1 MRLNYYEFPEGV
13 DPHTRYLNGAA
24 HKRGH
29 CETGRASCRGCDH
42 CEGGWSECERFRCD
56 EAETLVMGCSVTTAK
71 KLLRE
76 FGGTAWTEHC
86 DRSGGVFE
94 VTPIKLSQNNS
105 RFKYNHHL

>member
-13 DPHTRYLNGAA
+13 DPHTRYLNGASS
-24 HKRGH
+24 KGGH
-29 CETGRASCRGCDH
+29 CELGYTSCRDCTV
-42 CEGGWSECERFRCD
+42 CEDGWSECEHYHCD
-56 EAETLVMGCSVTTAK
+56 AAETLVMGCSVTTAK

-94 VTPIKLSQNNS
+94 VTPIKPGQNNS
-105 RFKYNHHL
+105 RFRYNHHL

>member
-13 DPHTRYLNGAA
+13 DPHTRYLNGASN
-24 HKRGH
+24 KGGH
-29 CETGRASCRGCDH
+29 CDLGCVNCRGCTV
-42 CEGGWSECERFRCD
+42 CEGGWSECEHYHCD

-71 KLLRE
+71 KLLRQ

-86 DRSGGVFE
+86 DRSGGCFE
-94 VTPIKLSQNNS
+94 VTPIKPGQNNS